1 MPSTKP
7 KIVIRTEQSTI
18 DKFQSIADQDN
29 RSMSNLGE
37 KLIKEYIKK
46 YESENGEIKINIGNI
61 GQNNGT
67 INM

>member
-18 DKFQSIADQDN
+18 DKFLSIAEQDN

-37 KLIKEYIKK
+37 KLIKDYIEK
-46 YESENGEIKINIGNI
+46 YESENGEIKVKIGNI

>member
-18 DKFQSIADQDN
+18 DKFSSIAEQDN

-37 KLIKEYIKK
+37 KLIKEYIRK
-46 YESENGEIKINIGNI
+46 YESENGEINIKVGNI